1 MIREIFF
8 VARSLEDHEIF
19 ETWHPMSLQITPP
32 FLFGNERDYDTFST
46 IENSES
52 YSEMISSKIIDPFT
66 RSRLFDYSYNLHLTF
81 AFNLYEKKTTKD
93 RRVNFPII
101 SDRILIESEAKPRFL
116 DAPLSLLN
124 SFSSLRA
131 SSTRTTWMRG
141 RTCTHFGLVW
151 PSHYTESLFAARLK
165 VAEVSRGREFVRACN
180 WRRVPCRAPIYFLS
194 AALEERKKKKERKER
209 SLNFSDSRIFA
220 GRFLKRVTIPRVIHR
235 AHDFIFR
242 SNPRVASVLFGFKS
256 V

>member
-8 VARSLEDHEIF
+8 VARSLEDHEIFSSF

-180 WRRVPCRAPIYFLS
+180 CKSGRDAFRVGPRFISCQRL
-194 AALEERKKKKERKER
+194 LKKGKKRKEKR
-209 SLNFSDSRIFA
+209 EALISQTREFSRD
-220 GRFLKRVTIPRVIHR
+220 
-235 AHDFIFR
+235 DF
-242 SNPRVASVLFGFKS
+242 
-256 V
+256 

>member
-1 MIREIFF
+1 
-8 VARSLEDHEIF
+8 
-19 ETWHPMSLQITPP
+19 
-32 FLFGNERDYDTFST
+32 
-46 IENSES
+46 
-52 YSEMISSKIIDPFT
+52 
-66 RSRLFDYSYNLHLTF
+66 
-81 AFNLYEKKTTKD
+81 
-93 RRVNFPII
+93 
-101 SDRILIESEAKPRFL
+101 
-116 DAPLSLLN
+116 
-124 SFSSLRA
+124 
-131 SSTRTTWMRG
+131 MRG

-194 AALEERKKKKERKER
+194 AALEERKKKRKEKR
-209 SLNFSDSRIFA
+209 EALISQTRE
-220 GRFLKRVTIPRVIHR
+220 FLKRVTIPRVIHR